1 MAVIKKSPGKR
12 QRTLQMKSEK
22 TKPLEGLGALITSN
36 LKKVKKLSA
45 SKSKT
50 AHSKLSTKKCLTGKA
65 RGARRKSSQ
74 KKPKKK

>member
-50 AHSKLSTKKCLTGKA
+50 ASKLSTKKCLTGKA
-65 RGARRKSSQ
+65 RGVRRKSSQ
-74 KKPKKK
+74 KKQKKK

>member
-36 LKKVKKLSA
+36 LKKVKK
-45 SKSKT
+45 
-50 AHSKLSTKKCLTGKA
+50 TKRKQIQDCPLQALHEKMLDRESEG
-65 RGARRKSSQ
+65 GA
-74 KKPKKK
+74 P